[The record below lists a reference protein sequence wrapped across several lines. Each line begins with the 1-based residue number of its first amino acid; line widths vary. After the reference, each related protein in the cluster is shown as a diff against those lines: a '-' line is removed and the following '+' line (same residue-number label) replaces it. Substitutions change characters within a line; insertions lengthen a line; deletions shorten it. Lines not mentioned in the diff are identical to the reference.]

1 MSVSGLLRVLIEEGP
16 FTDTLME
23 PPPEIVSWVTAR
35 VFPPSASTT
44 SHIGRLHVGTTGSV
58 NGLDLLQFRTVSD
71 ALSRVYATSAS
82 RLRALLR
89 RDARLT
95 MREIETF
102 KRG

>member
-23 PPPEIVSWVTAR
+23 PPPEIVSWVTAT
-35 VFPPSASTT
+35 VVPPSASTT

-82 RLRALLR
+82 RLRALLIW
-89 RDARLT
+89 T
-95 MREIETF
+95 
-102 KRG
+102 